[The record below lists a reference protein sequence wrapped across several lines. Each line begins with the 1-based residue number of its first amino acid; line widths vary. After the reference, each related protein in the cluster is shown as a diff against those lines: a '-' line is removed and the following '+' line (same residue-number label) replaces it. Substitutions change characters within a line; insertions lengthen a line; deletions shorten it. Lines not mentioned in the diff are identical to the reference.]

1 MNDRTSWLRVLSAV
15 AAIAVLAGLV
25 VGVRLFL
32 RLSNHKI
39 AVLTPAMNAHREFS
53 DALDSRIYRVLHDRT
68 VVDADDLDKEV
79 ALTFD
84 DGPYPVFTPLL
95 LDQLE
100 DLHVPATFFLIGR
113 DAEQWPELAQR
124 IVRDGDEVGDHTYS
138 HPDLDHETPAQVSE
152 EILRGRDVLWTL
164 TRDPSVDWLMR
175 PPHGRYNEE
184 TLRVAQL
191 LGYHVVLWT
200 DDSGDW
206 RTVTPEQIVAHV
218 ERYATQ
224 PDIIL
229 LHNGKLATIEAL
241 PAIVQRFRAD
251 GYRFVTVAQLL
262 RTLGTGAVNHPV
274 RRSL

>member
-1 MNDRTSWLRVLSAV
+1 MTDRTLWIRVLSAV
-15 AAIAVLAGLV
+15 VVIAILIF
-25 VGVRLFL
+25 GVRLFV
-32 RLSNHKI
+32 RSSNRRPAI
-39 AVLTPAMNAHREFS
+39 VTPAMNLHREFS
-53 DALDSRIYRVLHDRT
+53 DALDSRIYRVLHGQP
-68 VVDADDLDKEV
+68 VVDADDLDKVV

-95 LDQLE
+95 LDRLR
-100 DLHVPATFFLIGR
+100 DLRVPATFFLIGR
-113 DAEQWPELAQR
+113 DAQQWPELAQR
-124 IVRDGDEVGDHTYS
+124 IVQDGHEVGDHTYS
-138 HPDLDHETPAQVSE
+138 HPDLDRETPAQVRD
-152 EILRGRDVLWTL
+152 EILRGRDVLMGL
-164 TRDPSVDWLMR
+164 THDPSVAWLMR

-184 TLRVAQL
+184 TLQIAQQ

-206 RTVTPEQIVAHV
+206 RTLTPAQIVAHV

-229 LHNGKLATIEAL
+229 MHNGKLATIEAL
-241 PAIVQRFRAD
+241 PEIVQRFRAD

-262 RTLGTGAVNHPV
+262 RALGTGAVNHPV